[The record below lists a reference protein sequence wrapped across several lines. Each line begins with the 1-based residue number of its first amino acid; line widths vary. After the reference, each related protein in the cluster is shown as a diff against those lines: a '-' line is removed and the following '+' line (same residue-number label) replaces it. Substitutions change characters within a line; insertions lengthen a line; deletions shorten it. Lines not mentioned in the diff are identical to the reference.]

1 MKNIIFIKDNIPA
14 VYIKVIRNKYVPN
27 PDFDPDKAAAA
38 SSACAGLCKWV
49 RAMESYDRV
58 AKVRKS

>member
-1 MKNIIFIKDNIPA
+1 M
-14 VYIKVIRNKYVPN
+14 PN

-58 AKVRKS
+58 AKVRKSKSFEKSDFYRHFEKLMSPKTQ